1 MKKIWS
7 VLIATFMCFALTQSS
22 AFAQDDYLNDL
33 INMWNNHKYEKVY
46 TPLKDYKASK
56 KIVGDFEIDYM
67 IASSLSRMGGD
78 PAVVHDLV
86 DGLLKEYTFSK
97 DDETYVRSLYTCDH
111 YVVGKVARVDGENVA
126 TRGSKGKSKNL
137 PKVTGKGTGQ
147 LPTETAVSSTTAA
160 NPADTKTSDKKE
172 PVAAG
177 KDTKTV
183 TVNSCPDI
191 VRNSKIPQI
200 VRGNQVITVK
210 PGYTYIVRNDSTFVI
225 PPPGKK

>member
-1 MKKIWS
+1 
-7 VLIATFMCFALTQSS
+7 MCFALTQSS

-78 PAVVHDLV
+78 PAIVHDLV

-97 DDETYVRSLYTCDH
+97 DDETYVRSLYSCDH
-111 YVVGKVARVDGENVA
+111 YVVGKVNRIDGENIA
-126 TRGSKGKSKNL
+126 TRVSKGKSKNL

-147 LPTETAVSSTTAA
+147 LPTEAAAATAA
-160 NPADTKTSDKKE
+160 TATPAETKASDKKE
-172 PVAAG
+172 TTNPG
-177 KDTKTV
+177 KEAKAT
-183 TVNSCPDI
+183 TVNNCPDI
-191 VRNSKIPQI
+191 IRNPKIPQI

>member
-1 MKKIWS
+1 MFLS
-7 VLIATFMCFALTQSS
+7 LTKSS
-22 AFAQDDYLNDL
+22 ALAQDDYLNDL

-46 TPLKDYKASK
+46 TPLKDFKASK
-56 KIVGDFEIDYM
+56 KITGDFEIDYM

-78 PAVVHDLV
+78 PAIVHELV

-97 DDETYVRSLYTCDH
+97 DDEAYVRSLYTCDH
-111 YVVGKVARVDGENVA
+111 YVGGKVARIDGESIA

-147 LPTETAVSSTTAA
+147 LPTETASAAATTTATTTA
-160 NPADTKTSDKKE
+160 TTPADTKASDKKE
-172 PVAAG
+172 PATTG
-177 KDTKTV
+177 KDVKPA
-183 TVNSCPDI
+183 TVNNCPDI
-191 VRNSKIPQI
+191 IRNPKIPQI

-210 PGYTYIVRNDSTFVI
+210 PGYTYIVRNDSTFII

>member
-78 PAVVHDLV
+78 PAIVHDLV
-86 DGLLKEYTFSK
+86 DGILKEYTFSK
-97 DDETYVRSLYTCDH
+97 DDETFVRSLYTCDH
-111 YVVGKVARVDGENVA
+111 YVVGKVARIDAENIA
-126 TRGSKGKSKNL
+126 TRGSKGKSKSL

-147 LPTETAVSSTTAA
+147 LPTEAAATTTTA
-160 NPADTKTSDKKE
+160 NPVDSKTSDKKDT
-172 PVAAG
+172 PSTG
-177 KDTKTV
+177 KEAKSGTA
-183 TVNSCPDI
+183 NNCPDI
-191 VRNSKIPQI
+191 IRNPKIPQI

>member
-1 MKKIWS
+1 M
-7 VLIATFMCFALTQSS
+7 FLTLSKS
-22 AFAQDDYLNDL
+22 NVFAQDDYLNDL

-56 KIVGDFEIDYM
+56 KITGDFEIDYM

-78 PAVVHDLV
+78 PAIVHDLV

-111 YVVGKVARVDGENVA
+111 YVVGKVARIDGENIA

-147 LPTETAVSSTTAA
+147 LPTETATTTSTTATT
-160 NPADTKTSDKKE
+160 PADTKSNDKKE
-172 PVAAG
+172 PVANG
-177 KDTKTV
+177 KEVKGAPA
-183 TVNSCPDI
+183 NNCPDI
-191 VRNSKIPQI
+191 IRNPKIPQI

>member
-1 MKKIWS
+1 M
-7 VLIATFMCFALTQSS
+7 
-22 AFAQDDYLNDL
+22 AQDDYLNDL

-56 KIVGDFEIDYM
+56 KITGDFEIDYM

-78 PAVVHDLV
+78 PAIVHDLV

-111 YVVGKVARVDGENVA
+111 YVGGKVARIDGENVA

-147 LPTETAVSSTTAA
+147 MPTETAVATTTTTTE
-160 NPADTKTSDKKE
+160 TKATDKKDNGTA
-172 PVAAG
+172 AAG
-177 KDTKTV
+177 KDVKAT
-183 TVNSCPDI
+183 NNCPDI
-191 VRNSKIPQI
+191 IRNPKIPQI

>member
-1 MKKIWS
+1 
-7 VLIATFMCFALTQSS
+7 MCFSLSKST

-56 KIVGDFEIDYM
+56 KITGDFEIDYM

-78 PAVVHDLV
+78 PSLVHDLV
-86 DGLLKEYTFSK
+86 DGLLKDYTFSK

-111 YVVGKVARVDGENVA
+111 YVVGKVARIDGEMIA

-147 LPTETAVSSTTAA
+147 LPTEAATTTTATA
-160 NPADTKTSDKKE
+160 NPADTKATDKKE
-172 PVAAG
+172 TATAT
-177 KDTKTV
+177 KDAKPTV
-183 TVNSCPDI
+183 VNACPDI
-191 VRNSKIPQI
+191 IRNPKIPQI

-210 PGYTYIVRNDSTFVI
+210 PGYTYIVRNDSTFI
-225 PPPGKK
+225 IAPPGKK

>member
-1 MKKIWS
+1 
-7 VLIATFMCFALTQSS
+7 MCFALAQSS

-78 PAVVHDLV
+78 PAIVHDLV

-97 DDETYVRSLYTCDH
+97 DDETYVRSLYSCDH
-111 YVVGKVARVDGENVA
+111 YVVGKVNRIDGENIA

-147 LPTETAVSSTTAA
+147 LPTEAAAATAA
-160 NPADTKTSDKKE
+160 TATPAETKASDKKE
-172 PVAAG
+172 TTNPG
-177 KDTKTV
+177 KEAKAT
-183 TVNSCPDI
+183 TVNNCPDI
-191 VRNSKIPQI
+191 IRNPKIPQI

>member
-1 MKKIWS
+1 MKKILS
-7 VLIATFMCFALTQSS
+7 VLIATFLCFTLAKSN
-22 AFAQDDYLNDL
+22 AMAQDDYLNDL

-46 TPLKDYKASK
+46 SPLKDFKASK

-78 PAVVHDLV
+78 PALVHELV
-86 DGLLKEYTFSK
+86 DGLLKDYTFSK

-111 YVVGKVARVDGENVA
+111 YVGGKVARVDGEVIA

-147 LPTETAVSSTTAA
+147 LPTETAAVPTTP
-160 NPADTKTSDKKE
+160 PADPKATDKKDNT
-172 PVAAG
+172 PATTTG
-177 KDTKTV
+177 KDGKV
-183 TVNSCPDI
+183 ANNCPDI
-191 VRNSKIPQI
+191 IRNPKIPQI

-225 PPPGKK
+225 PPPGGKK